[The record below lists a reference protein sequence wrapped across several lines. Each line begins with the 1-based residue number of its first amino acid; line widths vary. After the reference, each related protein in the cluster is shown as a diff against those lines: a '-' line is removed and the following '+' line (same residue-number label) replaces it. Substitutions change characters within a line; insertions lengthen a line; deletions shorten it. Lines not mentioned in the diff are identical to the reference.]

1 MATYGYSTPYTGQRQ
16 PTLPPGYME
25 AATAPGRNIAA
36 GIQQFAAGLGQ
47 TIQRYQAN
55 KAETEAATQTF
66 ETLSG
71 MAQQALA
78 TDPQYQA
85 IQQYYETGQLPA
97 GVTENDL
104 KRFETKVQADR
115 SMLNKMAGIGEKFGD
130 MSLAKKKAAIGDM
143 AMVLGQYQNR
153 ATEDLKRRQLEVQSS
168 IQQETLNRMR
178 QETQGGAD
186 FIAALGEVSQ
196 MVPGQP
202 TQTPYASPTAEILSR
217 YGRNLS
223 PAQAQAL
230 AEQIQIRTQQ
240 PPVDLIPSEAT
251 FKTPGGGQV
260 TYAKPVSTEVTSVPV
275 PETNMVQ
282 PMVNGKPVGSPIK
295 QSTANKFGQE
305 FDSLSESQQKFV
317 ESQWNKL
324 NSDKTIIEYREALSA
339 FNEMAALNTSKVI
352 TPADSLAMVY
362 KFMKSLDPGSIV
374 RETEV
379 GLVVESGSIP
389 QAIVQRLNQALT
401 GNLTEEKRKML
412 LDASKKAM
420 SGKVQSVNSLLD
432 TYSKQSEKLGI
443 PSKFT
448 TEALRENVASQDF
461 GVTQAVQLPRFQS
474 VQEADANL
482 EVGQSAMVLDPSTRK
497 YREFIK
503 Q

>member
-153 ATEDLKRRQLEVQSS
+153 ATADVQRAQAEAELLKLDAMRREAAAAVQFP
-168 IQQETLNRMR
+168 EAMR
-178 QETQGGAD
+178 
-186 FIAALGEVSQ
+186 AAAGV
-196 MVPGQP
+196 VPGQSP
-202 TQTPYASPTAEILSR
+202 QIPYRNIDQQILSQYPNLTPSQMQAVLGTVQSRKQVVPAGLVPTAAEI
-217 YGRNLS
+217 
-223 PAQAQAL
+223 
-230 AEQIQIRTQQ
+230 
-240 PPVDLIPSEAT
+240 
-251 FKTPGGGQV
+251 GGV
-260 TYAKPVSTEVTSVPV
+260 KYEKPVSTEVTSTPI
-275 PETNMVQ
+275 PGTNKVQ
-282 PMVNGKPVGSPIK
+282 PMIGGKPVGSPVEAQMAGQAVTDYARLPENLQK
-295 QSTANKFGQE
+295 TADALAKDFRNEKTLQNAQIAGGFLNQMETFGQNIGTRNY
-305 FDSLSESQQKFV
+305 KA
-317 ESQWNKL
+317 
-324 NSDKTIIEYREALSA
+324 SDDIALIFA
-339 FNEMAALNTSKVI
+339 
-352 TPADSLAMVY
+352 
-362 KFMKSLDPGSIV
+362 FMKTLDPGSTV
-374 RETEV
+374 REGEFATAQNAGGVPERIWNLYNKSLNGKFLTDDQRKDFV
-379 GLVVESGSIP
+379 ETGRRNLQGLQKEASKTARSYQKTAKDRGIPEYLVVP
-389 QAIVQRLNQALT
+389 QDVLSNQS
-401 GNLTEEKRKML
+401 TETQ
-412 LDASKKAM
+412 KA
-420 SGKVQSVNSLLD
+420 
-432 TYSKQSEKLGI
+432 
-443 PSKFT
+443 
-448 TEALRENVASQDF
+448 
-461 GVTQAVQLPRFQS
+461 QAAQLPRFRS

-482 EVGQSAMVLDPSTRK
+482 EVGQSAMVFDPATRQM
-497 YREFIK
+497 REYIK